1 MRKDAYRLSSLLRDL
16 YRFGKPYRGRFI
28 FGSILRLIADIVWL
42 YPPYAFSLLITMVS
56 NWTPDTSVQSIYI
69 IFVLISVSVIVR
81 AGGQNIGRAI
91 GLYAVEK
98 TAIDAR
104 LAATEHLLHLDIDW
118 HEKENT
124 GNRVKRIDRA
134 VEGIIKLGRV
144 WFNNLIEIPVVLVG
158 VALII
163 FSIDRMI
170 VVYSAIFVV
179 VFYIISRLSLKS
191 AVAASHDVNVQE
203 EQLTG
208 ALFEGMHNIRTIKVL
223 NMIGGVMKKLHATS
237 SVLMTKVAARISRF
251 QTRNALL
258 TLWTNGFRVLM
269 MFVIVQGVIA
279 GEYGAGF
286 LALFFVYFSRI
297 QESVTELSDV
307 VETYAT
313 SKQAVHRM
321 MEVLY
326 VPISK
331 DGFGAER
338 DFPNDWQK
346 ISLRK
351 VSFSYGGDKVLDNIS
366 CDIRRGERVG
376 IVGASGAGKS
386 TLFKILLKESEK
398 FSGQVLVDDIPLQKI
413 KKSSYYHH
421 VAIVLQ
427 ETEVFNASLKENIA
441 IVGRGSGS
449 DMRAALDIAHV
460 TPFLSRLPKGINS
473 IIGEKGIRLSGGE
486 RQRIGIARAIFK
498 KPDILFLDEATSH
511 LDVESEEKIQTALHT
526 FFKDVTALVIAHRL
540 TTIKEMDR
548 ILVMDKGRIV
558 ESGTFEE
565 LQAKKGKF
573 YDLWKKQKL
582 NAEQTHS

>member
-1 MRKDAYRLSSLLRDL
+1 
-16 YRFGKPYRGRFI
+16 
-28 FGSILRLIADIVWL
+28 
-42 YPPYAFSLLITMVS
+42 
-56 NWTPDTSVQSIYI
+56 
-69 IFVLISVSVIVR
+69 
-81 AGGQNIGRAI
+81 
-91 GLYAVEK
+91 
-98 TAIDAR
+98 
-104 LAATEHLLHLDIDW
+104 
-118 HEKENT
+118 
-124 GNRVKRIDRA
+124 
-134 VEGIIKLGRV
+134 
-144 WFNNLIEIPVVLVG
+144 
-158 VALII
+158 
-163 FSIDRMI
+163 
-170 VVYSAIFVV
+170 
-179 VFYIISRLSLKS
+179 
-191 AVAASHDVNVQE
+191 
-203 EQLTG
+203 
-208 ALFEGMHNIRTIKVL
+208 
-223 NMIGGVMKKLHATS
+223 
-237 SVLMTKVAARISRF
+237 
-251 QTRNALL
+251 
-258 TLWTNGFRVLM
+258 M

-326 VPISK
+326 IPISK
-331 DGFGAER
+331 DGVGAER

-441 IVGRGSGS
+441 IVGKGSGS

-473 IIGEKGIRLSGGE
+473 IIGEKGTRLSGGE